1 MKPLVGVYDLRSM
14 IVNKKDARKNKIT
27 IKVYIGII
35 TKMYFTDI
43 LHIQRSL
50 WKTTSDPR
58 TQLGSPITL
67 GTFSVK
73 CIIL

>member
-35 TKMYFTDI
+35 TENVF
-43 LHIQRSL
+43 H
-50 WKTTSDPR
+50 
-58 TQLGSPITL
+58 
-67 GTFSVK
+67 
-73 CIIL
+73 